1 MGRQGINWRHVSPI
15 TELLIV
21 DAMKPSRILLSA
33 LVSVG
38 LVLPALAS
46 TDFSEQLRHRLEITA
61 ELQPAAGDVLYAL
74 ESLRVV
80 YEHRAW
86 QPLWLDDG
94 LQPNAMLELAVEALD
109 MADEHGLDSSR
120 YHRPTIEGL
129 IDELDG
135 ATISPARSSILISL
149 ELLTTDAILTL
160 GHHLSEG
167 RIDPESIDPQWFIPK
182 QSATMLEW
190 LQGLEA
196 DADATPRS
204 FLQAQLPRHAA
215 YHTLV
220 RRLALQRE
228 FAVHDQWPSIPGGAL
243 IRPDEVDERIESIR
257 QRLVLLGDLDED
269 RDNDTASS
277 RYDEMMAEAVRHF
290 QWRHGLNTDAIIGS
304 RTLQALNITPDER
317 IGQLRANLERWRWLP
332 DDLGDEYV
340 LVNIAGFD
348 MQVVSHGQMVMSQ
361 RVIVGQPYRRTP
373 VFTGRMTYLV
383 LNPSWEVPHRL
394 AAQDQLPKI
403 RGDINYLEEMGFA
416 VLRGW
421 GAEEVRVD
429 PHEVDWQPLS
439 ARNFPYR
446 LRQAPGPKNA
456 LGQVKF
462 MFPNRHNV
470 YLHDTPARGL
480 FALDDRAASSG
491 CIRLEDPGQL
501 TEWLLIERD
510 GKHTAESIRRI
521 IESGAETT
529 VRLDRAIP
537 VHLLYWTAWVDDD
550 GIVHNRHD
558 VYQRDVVLVQ
568 ALDAPPPE
576 PDSEP

>member
-1 MGRQGINWRHVSPI
+1 
-15 TELLIV
+15 
-21 DAMKPSRILLSA
+21 MKPARTFLLTLA
-33 LVSVG
+33 LIAF
-38 LVLPALAS
+38 VLPALAS
-46 TDFSEQLRHRLEITA
+46 NDFSEQLRHRLEITA

-74 ESLRVV
+74 ESLRLV

-120 YHRPTIEGL
+120 YHRPMIEGL
-129 IDELDG
+129 IDELNG
-135 ATISPARSSILISL
+135 VAVSPDRFSTLISL

-167 RIDPESIDPQWFIPK
+167 RVDPESIDAQWFIPK
-182 QSATMLEW
+182 QSASMLEW
-190 LQGLEA
+190 VRGLEA

-204 FLQAQLPRHAA
+204 FLQAQLPRHDA

-228 FAVHDQWPSIPGGAL
+228 FAFNHQWPQIPGGGL
-243 IRPDEVDERIESIR
+243 IRPGDLDERIVVIR
-257 QRLVLLGDLDED
+257 QRLVRLGDLDEGGD
-269 RDNDTASS
+269 SDAETG
-277 RYDEMMAEAVRHF
+277 RYDEMLAEAVGRF
-290 QWRHGLNTDAIIGS
+290 QHRHGLNADAIIGP
-304 RTLQALNITPDER
+304 RTLQALNVTPEER
-317 IGQLRANLERWRWLP
+317 IGQLRANLERWRWMP
-332 DDLGDEYV
+332 EDLGDEYV

-348 MQVVSHGQMVMSQ
+348 MQVTSHGQTVMSQ

-383 LNPSWEVPHRL
+383 LNPSWEVPQRL

-403 RGDINYLEEMGFA
+403 RADIDYLEEMGFA
-416 VLRGW
+416 VLQGW
-421 GAEEVRVD
+421 GAEEARVD
-429 PHEVDWQPLS
+429 PHEVDWQVLS
-439 ARNFPYR
+439 ARQFPYR

-462 MFPNRHNV
+462 MFPNHHNV

-491 CIRLEDPGQL
+491 CIRLEDPGRL
-501 TEWLLIERD
+501 TEWLLVERD

-521 IESGAETT
+521 IESGVETT
-529 VRLDRAIP
+529 VRLDRAMP

-550 GIVHNRHD
+550 GIVHYRRD
-558 VYQRDVVLVQ
+558 VYQRDVALFQ
-568 ALDAPPPE
+568 ALDTPAIRPNDE
-576 PDSEP
+576 V